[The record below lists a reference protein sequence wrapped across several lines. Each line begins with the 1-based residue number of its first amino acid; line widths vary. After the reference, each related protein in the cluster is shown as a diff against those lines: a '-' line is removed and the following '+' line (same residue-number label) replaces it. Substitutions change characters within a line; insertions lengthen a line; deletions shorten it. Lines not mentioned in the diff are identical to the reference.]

1 MEYEATIAAD
11 SDELLVTEE
20 SNTEEEAIN
29 IEENVASPC
38 DVRRRIEDI
47 EYRRQVADEL
57 GFDDFDWAF
66 E

>member
-1 MEYEATIAAD
+1 MEYEATIAAN

-20 SNTEEEAIN
+20 SNTEEEAIL
-29 IEENVASPC
+29 EENVASPC

-57 GFDDFDWAF
+57 GSDDFDWAF